1 MKSQSKN
8 NDLSARRK
16 FFYRVGQGLG
26 GMALSTLM
34 GQGNLQAAPTGP
46 RVVHFPPR
54 AKNVIYLFM
63 VGGPSNLDMYDY
75 KPALARYEGQP
86 LPTSLQRFQKFAQ
99 IKEKQPKILPTPW
112 KFTQCGETGRYV
124 SELIP
129 HFRSIVDEVAM
140 VQTVKTEETVHPF
153 AEMLFNTGYREYG
166 KPSIGA
172 WVTYGLG
179 SESQEFPAYIVLQSG
194 SRLRAKGAN
203 FTNGF
208 LPPTYQGVPFRDAAD
223 PVLNLSTPAGISEAH
238 QRDVVHTIGQLNKIR
253 DQQMGDPQIAART
266 SAYELAF
273 RMQHATPELMSLT
286 DESATTLSRYGA
298 DPTQPSFARN
308 CLLARRLVERGVR
321 FVQLF
326 HGDWDHHANLAGSLP
341 GICRQIDQG
350 CAALILDLKERGLL
364 DETLVIFAGEFGRT
378 SVAQKQQSGQI
389 GRDHHIEAFPV
400 WLAGGGVRPGYT
412 LGQTDEL
419 GVYATQDPVHVHD
432 LHATILHLL
441 GLDHKQLTYRFQGR
455 DFRLTDVYGNVMK
468 KLLA

>member
-1 MKSQSKN
+1 
-8 NDLSARRK
+8 
-16 FFYRVGQGLG
+16 
-26 GMALSTLM
+26 MALSTLM

-286 DESATTLSRYGA
+286 DESAAT
-298 DPTQPSFARN
+298 
-308 CLLARRLVERGVR
+308 LAR
-321 FVQLF
+321 
-326 HGDWDHHANLAGSLP
+326 
-341 GICRQIDQG
+341 
-350 CAALILDLKERGLL
+350 
-364 DETLVIFAGEFGRT
+364 
-378 SVAQKQQSGQI
+378 
-389 GRDHHIEAFPV
+389 
-400 WLAGGGVRPGYT
+400 
-412 LGQTDEL
+412 
-419 GVYATQDPVHVHD
+419 
-432 LHATILHLL
+432 
-441 GLDHKQLTYRFQGR
+441 
-455 DFRLTDVYGNVMK
+455 
-468 KLLA
+468 